1 MDSPSS
7 MFRDAFAKLA
17 GRIRSARHAARVQVL
32 YQQGSTAYGAA
43 RYAEAARCAEQ
54 AVALDETS
62 AEAQLLLGTTR
73 LVLREFNA
81 ADSAFAACL
90 ALKPEYPLVLYAM
103 MLRALTRARAGLASG
118 RMPQAAV
125 AEPDMNRRVSIIICS
140 VDRQLFA
147 QVCATYRAVFA
158 AVPHEIIGIHDARS
172 LCEGYNRGIARAS
185 GDLLVFSHDDIEIA
199 APDFAA
205 RLLGHLTRHDLVGVA
220 GTTRLIGGSWTYAG
234 WPHLHGQVGSR
245 IARPGSLMVTVYGA
259 PSTAAVEVQAIDGV
273 FLAVRR
279 EVFERTGFDEQ
290 TFDGWH
296 LYDLDFT
303 FSAHLAGFRA
313 AVCQD
318 VCLVHNSLGDYRAD
332 WQQYVQRFEDKHRS
346 RLQSGK
352 FLAQPRC
359 AVEVA
364 SAAEWALMTE
374 EMISKGGERPG

>member
-1 MDSPSS
+1 

-17 GRIRSARHAARVQVL
+17 RRIGSARHAARVQAL
-32 YQQGSTAYGAA
+32 HQQGTSAYRAG

-54 AVALDETS
+54 AVALDQTS

-81 ADSAFAACL
+81 ADTAFAASL

-103 MLRALTRARAGLASG
+103 MLRALARARADLASG
-118 RMPQAAV
+118 RTPQAAV
-125 AEPDMNRRVSIIICS
+125 AEPDTHRRVSIIVCS
-140 VDRQLFA
+140 VDPQLFA
-147 QVCATYRAVFA
+147 QVCANYRAVFA

-199 APDFAA
+199 TPDFAA
-205 RLLGHLTRHDLVGVA
+205 RLLGHLNRYDLVGVA
-220 GTTRLIGGSWTYAG
+220 GTTRLIGGSWTCAG

-245 IARPGSLMVTVYGA
+245 ISKPGSLMVTVYG
-259 PSTAAVEVQAIDGV
+259 PHSTAAVEVQAIDGV
-273 FLAVRR
+273 FLAMRR
-279 EVFERTGFDEQ
+279 EVLERIAFDEQ

-346 RLQSGK
+346 RLQGGK
-352 FLAQPRC
+352 WQAQQRC

-364 SAAEWALMTE
+364 SPAEWVLMTE
-374 EMISKGGERPG
+374 EMISKGEERPG